1 MNCSEMENWRN
12 LLKSNQ
18 LSKGFFVAR
27 KEFSSWHNAVKRLSS
42 RIELMKKA
50 TMTKTA
56 AAVETEAA
64 EAVEDDDND
73 DEGCRRRRRR

>member
-50 TMTKTA
+50 MMTKTA